1 MKEASWLGFYYG
13 LSYYVISDSIFRF
26 FIPMIILLYT
36 NIGIY
41 KIAKRQSDVMFCS
54 AFKRKS
60 QMLMLFGI
68 VVVLMVT
75 HLYRFCGNM
84 YITTINFTQHAY
96 VECCGRNLANEIS
109 YLVLSILFTINT
121 TANFFIYLIASKK
134 FRGAVTQVS
143 FRCIQVARANR
154 CRYSL

>member
-1 MKEASWLGFYYG
+1 MYG
-13 LSYYVISDSIFRF
+13 LGYYLISDSIFRF
-26 FIPMIILLYT
+26 FIPMSILLYT

-41 KIAKRQSDVMFCS
+41 KIAKRQSDFMFCT

-68 VVVLMVT
+68 VVLLIIT

-84 YITTINFTQHAY
+84 YSTTILFIHGKAY
-96 VECCGRNLANEIS
+96 EDCCGRNLANEIS
-109 YLVLSILFTINT
+109 YVVLNILFTINT

-134 FRGAVTQVS
+134 FRTAVTKIS
-143 FRCIQVARANR
+143 FRCLEGCILLLRAVIEVL
-154 CRYSL
+154 CRYLS